1 MDAKYLIIKNKIKKS
16 AELSDKVID
25 YVTNVSRWEKEVRE
39 YDRINHPS
47 RTPRDVREIVVIRL
61 NAKGKG
67 SIQYLTPE
75 EVQKQQDKK

>member
-1 MDAKYLIIKNKIKKS
+1 MDAKYVIIKNKIKNPAK
-16 AELSDKVID
+16 LSNEVKVID
-25 YVTNVSRWEKEVRE
+25 YVTNVKRWEKEVRE

-67 SIQYLTPE
+67 SIEYLTPN
-75 EVQKQQDKK
+75 EVQQDKK

>member
-1 MDAKYLIIKNKIKKS
+1 MDDKYVIIKRIKKS
-16 AELSDKVID
+16 AKLSDEVID

-47 RTPRDVREIVVIRL
+47 RTPRELREVVVIRL

-67 SIQYLTPE
+67 SIEYLTPN
-75 EVQKQQDKK
+75 EVQQDKI